1 MKFTIEIAQDNDNWD
16 LYNEINTKL
25 FEEVLSKVIE
35 KYPNLSAIANIE
47 LSVLLTGNKRIKYL
61 NQEFRNENSATNVLS
76 FPDLEIDF
84 RRILEFEPDLDY
96 IYLGDVAFAF
106 EIISEEAQEKN
117 IPFLNHFKHL
127 LVHSIL
133 HLLGYDHQNDE
144 EAEIMQDVE
153 VKILQNFSI
162 PSPY

>member
-1 MKFTIEIAQDNDNWD
+1 MKFTIEIAQDNENWD

-25 FEEVLSKVIE
+25 FEEILGKVIE
-35 KYPNLSAIANIE
+35 RYPNFSTVANME

-61 NQEFRNENSATNVLS
+61 NQEFRNEDHPTNVLS

-84 RRILEFEPDLDY
+84 RRILEFKADSDY

-106 EIISEEAQEKN
+106 ETIFDEAKEKN

-127 LVHSIL
+127 LVHSVL

-144 EAEIMQDVE
+144 DAEIMQNVE
-153 VKILQNFSI
+153 IKILENFSI